1 MLILPDDHND
11 DYRDYRNDYRRLIKL
26 SDREAFDPNTG
37 DRYRIERQNPAGGP
51 GGGFILAILLGVL
64 LWLVINAGGGQTPR
78 PLPTPER
85 VYPTQPMLP
94 IG

>member
-11 DYRDYRNDYRRLIKL
+11 DYRNDYRRLIKL

-37 DRYRIERQNPAGGP
+37 DRYRIERRDPAGGP
-51 GGGFILAILLGVL
+51 GGGLILALLLGVL
-64 LWLVINAGGGQTPR
+64 LWLVMNTGGVQTPR

-85 VYPTQPMLP
+85 VYPTQPMQP

>member
-11 DYRDYRNDYRRLIKL
+11 DYRSDYRRLVKL
-26 SDREAFDPNTG
+26 SDREAFDPATG
-37 DRYRIERQNPAGGP
+37 DRYRIERQEQPSGP
-51 GGGFILAILLGVL
+51 GGSFILAVLLGLL
-64 LWLVINAGGGQTPR
+64 LWLLINTSNARSPR